1 MKKITF
7 PDNIN
12 VFFSNNLFYSIIIFI
27 CFTSAGSAQQNVFS
41 RSEVNTG
48 NWGDGSNP
56 WYYATSNNSQGDP
69 DNNNSVRNFV
79 KIGHNNNTTMT
90 TNGRFY
96 MVNSLDFEAGASTAR
111 TINNNAGGLS
121 VSGGIY
127 NASSAT
133 HVFNTPI
140 GIDGSTVQL
149 HANSTGG
156 LTFTTNIFI
165 NANTVQFGNSGSG
178 NILVSGILQG
188 SGQVQKTGSNTLTLS
203 GANTYTGTTT
213 ITSGTLVLN
222 RIDGNAIPST
232 NNVTVNGGT
241 LRISSNHTLANLI
254 LTSGRLT
261 VDAGVTLTLTNATI
275 PNNFMLT
282 NNGTIAVTG
291 TLTDNRIAKSYGGTI
306 EYTGSSQ
313 TVVAASYGNLSL
325 LNSGIKAFGGET
337 TISGN
342 LIVTDAAVTAPS
354 KLTFSGSSAQNI
366 AGLTFNNVEFSGAGT
381 KTFTSNA
388 SIKSTSA
395 VTFSGTGAT
404 VDFDGVSDD
413 VVFELKS
420 NLDGTSSVGNATG
433 WTLNGKVTVERYI
446 PAKRAWRLLT
456 APLKGNANTTISSNW
471 QGIADEGLLLFSP
484 ASLSYT
490 GYVTGGTLPNI
501 RKYNAGYQDIPNLT
515 TEPLFGV
522 GATDTKSFLVFAT
535 GPSNSSNIVS
545 GANETTLKPKGQLI
559 TGDVNHSSL
568 AGNTFHLLSNP
579 YASAINPVSLIAN
592 NSGHKLWLID
602 PSLGSFGAY
611 VTYDGSNWSLPTP
624 TGTDALIQSGQ
635 GFFTRS
641 GAASTFSIKESD
653 KAAGSSN
660 TWFEKNANTVST
672 VENADKI
679 RVLLYKN
686 IDNNFKLADAILSVN
701 YNEGSNEINA
711 MDSNKISNFNESIMF
726 RNNTTNLSIEHRAL
740 PLSTEIQP
748 VRLTGTSVLQ
758 YQLRVYTENYTN
770 SALIPVLEDTVN
782 GTFTEIP
789 MDGSVITIPFTG
801 VVSSS
806 TNPDNRF
813 QIVYQTNLS
822 TVGTSK
828 LVASVFPNPITN
840 NQLNVNLGTNTTP
853 ADYTIT
859 NLLGQAIQK
868 GKLANT
874 QNVIQLSASQGFYI
888 LNITQ
893 EGKSFTT
900 KIYVQ

>member
-12 VFFSNNLFYSIIIFI
+12 VFFSTKFFYSIIIFI
-27 CFTSAGSAQQNVFS
+27 CFIASASAQQNVFS
-41 RSEVNTG
+41 RSEVSTG
-48 NWGDGSNP
+48 NWGDVSNP
-56 WYYATSNNSQGDP
+56 WYYATSNNSFGDP
-69 DNNNSVRNFV
+69 DNNNNVRNYV

-90 TNGRFY
+90 TNGRY
-96 MVNSLDFEAGASTAR
+96 YRVNTLDFEAGATSGR
-111 TINNNAGGLS
+111 TINNSSGGLS

-127 NASSAT
+127 NGSSAT

-156 LTFTTNIFI
+156 LNFSSSIFI
-165 NANTVQFGNSGSG
+165 NANTVQFGNVGAG
-178 NILVSGILQG
+178 NISVSGIMEG

-203 GANTYTGTTT
+203 GANIYTGTTT
-213 ITSGTLVLN
+213 ITSGTLILN
-222 RIDGNAIPST
+222 RTGGNTIPST

-241 LRISSNHTLANLI
+241 LRISSNQTLSNLAF
-254 LTSGRLT
+254 TSGGLT
-261 VDAGVTLTLTNATI
+261 VDTGVKLTLNSVTI
-275 PNNFMLT
+275 PNGFVLT

-291 TLTDNRIAKSYGGTI
+291 TLTDNRITKSYGGTI

-313 TVVAASYGNLSL
+313 TVVAANYGNLSL
-325 LNSGIKAFGGET
+325 LNSGIKTFGGET
-337 TISGN
+337 VLAGN

-354 KLTFSGSSAQNI
+354 QFTFNGSSAQNI
-366 AGLTFNNVEFSGAGT
+366 AGLAFNNVEFDGAGT

-388 SIKSTSA
+388 SIKSTSKIS
-395 VTFSGTGAT
+395 FKGTGAT
-404 VDFDGVSDD
+404 VDFDGVSNDL
-413 VVFELKS
+413 VFELKS
-420 NLDGTSSVGNATG
+420 NLDGTASVGNATG

-456 APLKGNANTTISSNW
+456 APLKGSANTSISSNW
-471 QGIADEGLLLFSP
+471 QGTNGEGLLLFSP

-490 GYVTGGTLPNI
+490 GYVSGGTLPNI
-501 RKYNAGYQDIPNLT
+501 RKYNVGYQDITSLT
-515 TEPLFGV
+515 NEPLFGAA
-522 GATDTKSFLVFAT
+522 GTNTKSFLVFAT
-535 GPSNSSNIVS
+535 GPSDSPNIVT
-545 GANETTLKPKGQLI
+545 GATATTLKPTGQLI
-559 TGDVNHSSL
+559 TGDANHASL
-568 AGNTFHLLSNP
+568 AVNTFHLLSNP
-579 YASAINPVSLIAN
+579 YASSINPVSLIAN
-592 NSGHKLWLID
+592 NPTHKLWLIE
-602 PSLGSFGAY
+602 PSLGTFGAY
-611 VTYDGSNWSLPTP
+611 VTYDGQNWSIPTP

-641 GAASTFSIKESD
+641 AAATTFSINESN

-660 TWFEKNANTVST
+660 TWFAKNADAVST

-679 RVLLYKN
+679 RVLLYKQ
-686 IDNNFKLADAILSVN
+686 IDNNWKLADAILSVN
-701 YNEGSNEINA
+701 YNEGSNDVNA

-748 VRLTGTSVLQ
+748 LRLTGTSVLQ

-770 SALIPVLEDTVN
+770 SLLIPVLEDTLN